1 MSFFE
6 ELKRRNVARVGIAY
20 VVIGWLLAQVAE
32 FAFENFGAPE
42 WVLKTFVVIVL
53 LGLPFALLFAWAFEM
68 TPEGLKREKDVDRS
82 QSITPQTGR
91 KLDRLIMG
99 VLAIAVVVL
108 IGERF
113 ISNDAPETIADNDV
127 DRSIAVLPFV
137 DLSDSQR
144 DEFFGRGVAEEL
156 LNALARFP
164 ELRVAA
170 RTSAFSFAG
179 QDVDLREIGDA
190 LGVAHVL
197 EGSVRRGMET
207 IRVTAQLIR
216 SSDGMHLWSETYD
229 RAETDVLAIQ
239 DDIVADISRAL
250 EIRLGVGAGA
260 GRARQHD
267 IPPRAYEAYLQGL
280 YQWSTRHLDDNRAAA
295 IRNLRLATDFDPQ
308 FADAHAAYALS
319 LLYSSSDPAISGLA
333 LEEKERAVSE
343 ALRIALE
350 LDPDNARAHVA
361 LSTYQIKWQMD
372 LDKGLAAMDRAVALA
387 PNSALSHYNVAVNL
401 TMPGDYARSLR
412 AMERTLVLDPLNV
425 TVARV
430 NAQIQL
436 AAGRWTEAQAYFD
449 ECLLRHCLGL
459 IELSFYETIARIHM
473 RQKELALAALER
485 LAASTEGED
494 LADLRTWS
502 DIARA
507 IIRSE
512 PIVLP
517 EESTA
522 DLTGN
527 LGLDP
532 VLGFALASSNH
543 GAAVDYLAMHI
554 SDEFWGSFG
563 GEILLSE
570 GALELPDA
578 FRKFSGYRDFWDRDG
593 WRDIARA
600 RIANGHTAGLPLN
613 EDGSLVEF

>member
-6 ELKRRNVARVGIAY
+6 ELKRRNVVRIGIAY
-20 VVIGWLLAQVAE
+20 AVIAWLLAQVAE

-42 WVLKTFVVIVL
+42 WVLKTFVVVVL
-53 LGLPFALLFAWAFEM
+53 LGLPIALLFAWAFEM

-82 QSITPQTGR
+82 QSITPQTRR
-91 KLDRLIMG
+91 KLDRLILA
-99 VLAIAVVVL
+99 VLALAVVVL
-108 IGERF
+108 VGERF
-113 ISNDAPETIADNDV
+113 INDDRPETSVASDV
-127 DRSIAVLPFV
+127 DQSIAVLPFV
-137 DLSDSQR
+137 DLSESQK

-229 RAETDVLAIQ
+229 RPESDVLAIQ

-280 YQWSTRHLDDNRAAA
+280 YQWSTRHIGDNRAAA

-319 LLYSSSDPAISGLA
+319 LLHSSSAPAITGLA
-333 LEEKERAVSE
+333 LAERERAVND
-343 ALRIALE
+343 ALGIALE
-350 LDPDNARAHVA
+350 LDPDNARTHAA
-361 LSTYQIKWQMD
+361 LATYYLLWQLD
-372 LDKGLAAMDRAVALA
+372 LDKGLAAMDKAVALA
-387 PNSALSHYNVAVNL
+387 PNSALSHYSVAVNA
-401 TMPGDYARSLR
+401 TIPGDYTRALR

-430 NAQIQL
+430 NAQTQVV
-436 AAGRWTEAQAYFD
+436 AGRWPEAQAFFD
-449 ECLLRHCLGL
+449 ECLLRDCVDPL
-459 IELSFYETIARIHM
+459 ELSLYEVVARTHM
-473 RQKELALAALER
+473 GQKEHALAALER
-485 LAASTEGED
+485 LAAGVD
-494 LADLRTWS
+494 GNFLASVSLWFDNV
-502 DIARA
+502 RA
-507 IIRSE
+507 IILSE
-512 PIVLP
+512 PTMMP
-517 EESTA
+517 ENFETIGIDDTRMDTFVA
-522 DLTGN
+522 M
-527 LGLDP
+527 
-532 VLGFALASSNH
+532 VLASHDHS
-543 GAAVDYLAMHI
+543 AAVDYLAGYS
-554 SDEFWGSFG
+554 SDEFWSSFRG
-563 GEILLSE
+563 GILLSE
-570 GALELPDA
+570 GALELPDD
-578 FRKFSGYRDFWDRDG
+578 FRKFPGYREFWDRDG
-593 WRDIARA
+593 WRNIARA
-600 RIANGHTAGLPLN
+600 RLANGQTAGLPLN

>member
-6 ELKRRNVARVGIAY
+6 ELKRRNVVRVGIAY

-113 ISNDAPETIADNDV
+113 ISDDSPDTAVTGDV
-127 DRSIAVLPFV
+127 DQSIAVLPFV
-137 DLSDSQR
+137 DLSESQK

-179 QDVDLREIGDA
+179 QDVDLREIGET

-229 RAETDVLAIQ
+229 RPETDVLAIQ

-280 YQWSTRHLDDNRAAA
+280 HQWSTRHIDDNRAAA
-295 IRNLRLATDFDPQ
+295 IRNLRLAADFDPQ

-319 LLYSSSDPAISGLA
+319 LLYSSSAPAITGLA
-333 LEEKERAVSE
+333 LAERARAVND
-343 ALRIALE
+343 ALGIALE
-350 LDPDNARAHVA
+350 LDPDNARAHAA
-361 LSTYQIKWQMD
+361 LATYYLLWQMD
-372 LDKGLAAMDRAVALA
+372 LDKGLAAMDKAVALA
-387 PNSALSHYNVAVNL
+387 PNSALSHYSVAVNA
-401 TMPGDYARSLR
+401 TIPGDYARALR

-430 NAQIQL
+430 NAQTQVV
-436 AAGRWTEAQAYFD
+436 AGRWPEAQAFFD
-449 ECLLRHCLGL
+449 ECLLRDCVDPL
-459 IELSFYETIARIHM
+459 ELSLYEVVARTHM
-473 RQKELALAALER
+473 GQKELALAALER
-485 LAASTEGED
+485 LAAGVDSNF
-494 LADLRTWS
+494 LASVSLWFDNV
-502 DIARA
+502 RA
-507 IIRSE
+507 IILSE
-512 PIVLP
+512 PTMMPENLETIGIDDTRMDPLMVMVLV
-517 EESTA
+517 SH
-522 DLTGN
+522 D
-527 LGLDP
+527 
-532 VLGFALASSNH
+532 H
-543 GAAVDYLAMHI
+543 GAAVDYLAGRS
-554 SDEFWGSFG
+554 SDEFWGSFRG
-563 GEILLSE
+563 GILLSE
-570 GALELPDA
+570 GALELPDD
-578 FRKFSGYRDFWDRDG
+578 FRKFSGYREFWDRDG

-600 RIANGHTAGLPLN
+600 RIANGRTAGLPLN